1 MGRFA
6 TLYITLV
13 SVSIA
18 VLTVMEG
25 LPLIR
30 AFEVACVACIFK
42 AIASHIHHAVYDHFH
57 PKAKAEKAK
66 TEVAVIVGKI
76 DYHPQPQPKDKQLP
90 C

>member
-25 LPLIR
+25 LPFLR
-30 AFEVACVACIFK
+30 AFEIACVACIFK
-42 AIASHIHHAVYDHFH
+42 AIASHLHHYAYDYFH
-57 PKAKAEKAK
+57 PEKA
-66 TEVAVIVGKI
+66 TADVAIIVGKVQ
-76 DYHPQPQPKDKQLP
+76 YTPQPKDPQLP
-90 C
+90 CV